1 MSREAFEDDFAHV
14 LIDKSDFV
22 TRMAI
27 KEPSKKDKKKAQEE
41 LSQKIKT
48 TTG

>member
-1 MSREAFEDDFAHV
+1 MIFAHV

-27 KEPSKKDKKKAQEE
+27 KEPSKKGQKESSEE
-41 LSQKIKT
+41 LSQIKT
-48 TTG
+48 TAG